1 MIIKFLRKL
10 FGSRNDRVIGRL
22 SKIVKKI
29 NLLEND
35 LKLLDESDFPGKTNE
50 YRKRINEGESLDDIL
65 PEAFALVREAG
76 KRVLNMRH
84 FDVQLIGGMVLHHGN
99 ISEMRTG
106 EGKTLVATLAA
117 YLNSLTG
124 SGVHIITVN
133 DYLAKRDAEWM
144 GQLYNFLGLSTGVI
158 VSGLSMEERKAAYL
172 CDITYGTNNEFGFD
186 YLRDN
191 MAFSIDGKVQRKLN
205 YAIVDEVD
213 SILIDEARTP
223 LIISGTVDDKSEL
236 YLKINELIPTLVIQE
251 NDNDSGDFTLDE
263 KSKQAYFTE
272 VGHDHIE
279 QLLRENNIIKEE
291 QGLYDPVN
299 MGVLHHLNAALRAHH
314 LFSNDVD
321 YLVQDNQVVIVD
333 EFTGRSMPGRR
344 WSDGL
349 HQAIE
354 AKENVPIQSEN
365 QTLAS
370 ITYQNYFRL
379 YSKLSGMTGT
389 ADTEA
394 PEFQSIYNLEVLVI
408 PTHMIMIRD
417 DQSDIIFLTSKE
429 KFIAI
434 VEDIKNCQAK
444 NQPVLVG
451 TASIEV
457 SEYLSDLLNKNK
469 IKHQVLNAK
478 FHEKEADIIAQ
489 AGRLGAVTIATNMA
503 GRGTDI
509 VLGGNYDVEIKA
521 MDNSSIEKV
530 NALKKD
536 WDERHKKV
544 IESGGL
550 HIIGTE
556 RHESR
561 RIDNQLR
568 GRSGRQGDPGSS
580 RFYLS
585 LEDNLMRI
593 FANDWV
599 SSTMEKLGMGEGEAI
614 ESRLVSRAIENAQRK
629 VEAHNFD
636 IRKHLLDFDDV
647 ANDQRKVIYE
657 QRDDLLNSEVVTEE
671 VELMRL
677 DVFDAI
683 LDSYIPHESMH
694 EMWDIGGLEEILQNE
709 FGITVDIKSWLDG
722 DESLHEETLRQKVH
736 QELDKIYGD
745 KEKDI
750 TTELMRR
757 IEKQVMLDVMDR
769 HWKENLV
776 NMDYLRQGIG
786 LRSFAAKNPKQEYKR
801 EAFDL
806 FLQMLENIKRDV
818 IVFLYR
824 VSIRT
829 EEDIE
834 LAENRENKQ
843 KVNYRHPSVSSSLS
857 NNPQEEGSPDKPY
870 VRGKPKIGR
879 NEPCPCGSGKK
890 YKQCHGSLT

>member
-35 LKLLDESDFPGKTNE
+35 LKLLNESDFPGKTNE

-65 PEAFALVREAG
+65 PEAFALVREVG

-117 YLNSLTG
+117 YLNSLSG

-144 GQLYNFLGLSTGVI
+144 GQLYSFLGLSTGVI

-223 LIISGTVDDKSEL
+223 LIISGSVDDKSEL
-236 YLKINELIPTLVIQE
+236 YLKINELIPALVIQE
-251 NDNDSGDFTLDE
+251 NEGDSGDFTLDE

-279 QLLRENNIIKEE
+279 QLLREKNIIKEG

-321 YLVQDNQVVIVD
+321 YLVKDNQVVIVD

-417 DQSDIIFLTSKE
+417 DQSDVIFLTSKE

-444 NQPVLVG
+444 NQPILVG

-489 AGRLGAVTIATNMA
+489 AGRLSAVTIATNMA

-509 VLGGNYDVEIKA
+509 VLGGNYDAEIKA
-521 MDNSSIEKV
+521 MDNPSIEKV

-647 ANDQRKVIYE
+647 SNDQRKVIYE

-683 LDSYIPHESMH
+683 LDSYIPRESMY

-709 FGITVDIKSWLDG
+709 FGITVDIKSWLAG
-722 DESLHEETLRQKVH
+722 NESLHEETLRQKVH

-757 IEKQVMLDVMDR
+757 IEKQVMLDVLDR

-806 FLQMLENIKRDV
+806 FLKMLENIKRDV

-890 YKQCHGSLT
+890 YKQCHGRLT

>member
-1 MIIKFLRKL
+1 MQQIFHEI
-10 FGSRNDRVIGRL
+10 
-22 SKIVKKI
+22 
-29 NLLEND
+29 
-35 LKLLDESDFPGKTNE
+35 
-50 YRKRINEGESLDDIL
+50 RINTKGQGLYDFTEKTVTWLNGQKIKNGIL
-65 PEAFALVREAG
+65 
-76 KRVLNMRH
+76 N
-84 FDVQLIGGMVLHHGN
+84 INILHT
-99 ISEMRTG
+99 S
-106 EGKTLVATLAA
+106 A
-117 YLNSLTG
+117 S
-124 SGVHIITVN
+124 
-133 DYLAKRDAEWM
+133 
-144 GQLYNFLGLSTGVI
+144 
-158 VSGLSMEERKAAYL
+158 
-172 CDITYGTNNEFGFD
+172 
-186 YLRDN
+186 
-191 MAFSIDGKVQRKLN
+191 
-205 YAIVDEVD
+205 
-213 SILIDEARTP
+213 
-223 LIISGTVDDKSEL
+223 
-236 YLKINELIPTLVIQE
+236 LVIQE